1 MKGYEMKNGLL
12 EKEIEQLN
20 DKIHEIEV
28 SKEVYK

>member
-1 MKGYEMKNGLL
+1 MKGYEMKNGFL
-12 EKEIEQLN
+12 EKDIEYLN